1 VLGLFGKR
9 LIDLSV
15 LFLAL
20 YAFAFVPLGKHT
32 GLEHAR
38 RIFTTPAAKSAG
50 RDVAGAVERL
60 RARLLSGDDAAP
72 KAEGR
77 PVVPKLPKGKPPAD
91 LMVAPRALE
100 GAPDASL

>member
-1 VLGLFGKR
+1 MLGLFGKR

-50 RDVAGAVERL
+50 RDVFDAVERL
-60 RARLLSGDDAAP
+60 RARLLAGDEAAP
-72 KAEGR
+72 RTEGH
-77 PVVPKLPKGKPPAD
+77 PVLPKLPKGKPPAD
-91 LMVAPRALE
+91 LMLAPRTPSE
-100 GAPDASL
+100 APDASL